1 MSTPA
6 RQSGTGGIHGFPAYN
21 GFQNTYVAQSGGIDF
36 QRIGVEDHKV
46 GSLPGSME
54 PLAFSWKFCHAGL
67 KVWARKASSTEM
79 R

>member
-46 GSLPGSME
+46 GQL
-54 PLAFSWKFCHAGL
+54 AGL
-67 KVWARKASSTEM
+67 DGAFGVFLEILPRGIKGI
-79 R
+79 

>member
-46 GSLPGSME
+46 GQ
-54 PLAFSWKFCHAGL
+54 LAT
-67 KVWARKASSTEM
+67 RD
-79 R
+79 

>member
-21 GFQNTYVAQSGGIDF
+21 GFQNTYVAQIGGIDF

-46 GSLPGSME
+46 GQL
-54 PLAFSWKFCHAGL
+54 AGL
-67 KVWARKASSTEM
+67 QRALEILLKL
-79 R
+79 